1 MVSAEDIRSFPY
13 PFGEHDVYRYSNNAI
28 PLNPPIAIEVMET
41 YIEEINL
48 KRKLLNKHPERCYH
62 SEPHT
67 MEAQWE
73 ALDLILHDL
82 AEYDPGK
89 FKLVTNDDKW
99 IFTNLHT
106 DEKYSFTFGD
116 STTLEEEP
124 LDFVGRHVQ
133 EDLILMMQRDGD
145 LFLDA
150 GQLCFPANWSLYFDA
165 GMSFKEIHTPIPGF
179 KSESLDER
187 ILQFLMRIEAG
198 SPWWR
203 KNWSLMA
210 GNTLDTSLETF
221 ANWGQGRKKVTKE
234 NAGEMVHFRVEVQ
247 KLFRLPKSNGILFT
261 IHTHL
266 LPLEEFVQHTPW
278 LEQFSAILK
287 ELPEFIADYKGIS
300 LYRDVV
306 LEYLEGELKKR

>member
-1 MVSAEDIRSFPY
+1 MVSTEKISSFPY
-13 PFGEHDVYRYSNNAI
+13 PFVENNVYRYSNNAI
-28 PLNPPIAIEVMET
+28 PLNPPIAIEVTES
-41 YIEEINL
+41 YIEEMNL
-48 KRKLLNKHPERCYH
+48 KRELLKKHPERCYH
-62 SEPHT
+62 SESHT
-67 MEAQWE
+67 MGAQWE

-82 AEYDPGK
+82 AAYYPET
-89 FKLVTNDDKW
+89 FKLVTNENHWK
-99 IFTNLHT
+99 FTNHHT
-106 DEKYSFTFGD
+106 GEKHSFTFGD
-116 STTLEEEP
+116 STTLDQEP
-124 LDFVGRHVQ
+124 LDFVGMNVQ

-165 GMSFKEIHTPIPGF
+165 GMSFREIHAPIPGF
-179 KSESLDER
+179 KSDSLDER

-210 GNTLDTSLETF
+210 GNRLDTSLETF
-221 ANWGQGRKKVTKE
+221 AEWGQARKKVTKE
-234 NAGEMVHFRVEVQ
+234 NAGEIVHFRVEVQ

-261 IHTHL
+261 IHTHM
-266 LPLEEFVQHTPW
+266 LPLGEFIQHRPW

-300 LYRDVV
+300 LYREVV